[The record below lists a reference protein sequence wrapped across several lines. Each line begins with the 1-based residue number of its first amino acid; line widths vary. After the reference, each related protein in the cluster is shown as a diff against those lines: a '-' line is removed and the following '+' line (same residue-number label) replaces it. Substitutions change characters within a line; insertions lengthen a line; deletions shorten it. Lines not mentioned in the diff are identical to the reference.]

1 MAFRRILSTAV
12 RRRSAVAAAAAG
24 NAREASTAVAAG
36 PGVLAPDATPVRAPV
51 MPYDR
56 IAEAVNS
63 RLRRLE
69 HPDPR
74 FLRYA
79 NPVPSHVDHT
89 AILAAPETRVTTL
102 SNGLR
107 IATESN
113 LAARTATLGV
123 WIDAGSRYE
132 NEKAAGVAHFV
143 EHMLFKGTGKRS
155 AAQLEKEIED
165 MGGHLNAYTSR
176 EQTTYYAKVL
186 DKDVPRA
193 MEVLADILQNSKLD
207 EDRIEREREVILR
220 EMEEVEGQ
228 SEEVIFDHLHATAF
242 QYTSLGRPILGSAD
256 NVKSITKEDL
266 ENYIATHYTAPRMV
280 ITAAGNVKHDDI
292 VEQAKKLFDKLS
304 TDPTTTSMLVANEPA
319 SFTGSEVRI
328 IDDDMPLAQFAV
340 AFNGASW
347 VDPDSVAL
355 MVMQSMLGSWNKNAG
370 GGKHMGSELV
380 QRAAINDIAES
391 VMAFNTNYKDTGLFG
406 VYAVAKADCLDDL
419 SFAIMQELSK
429 LSYRVTEEDVIR
441 ARNQLKSSIQLHL
454 DGSTAVVE
462 DIGRQM
468 LTYGRRIPA
477 PELFARIDAVDAST
491 VKRVANRFIFDQDV
505 AIAAMGPIQGLPDY
519 NWFRRR
525 TYLLRY

>member
-24 NAREASTAVAAG
+24 SAREASTAVAAG

-56 IAEAVNS
+56 IAEAVNA
-63 RLRRLE
+63 RVRRLE

-79 NPVPSHVDHT
+79 NPVPSHADHT
-89 AILAAPETRVTTL
+89 AILAAPQTRVTTL

-107 IATESN
+107 VATESS
-113 LAARTATLGV
+113 LAARTATVGV

-132 NEKAAGVAHFV
+132 NEEAAGVAHFV

-193 MEVLADILQNSKLD
+193 MEVLADILQNSNLD
-207 EDRIEREREVILR
+207 EARIEREREVILR
-220 EMEEVEGQ
+220 EMEE
-228 SEEVIFDHLHATAF
+228 
-242 QYTSLGRPILGSAD
+242 YTSLGRPILGSAD
-256 NVKSITKEDL
+256 NVRSITKEDL

-280 ITAAGNVKHDDI
+280 ITAAGNVNHDDI
-292 VEQAKKLFDKLS
+292 VKQAEKLFTKLS
-304 TDPTTTSMLVANEPA
+304 TDPTTTSMLVAKEPA

-419 SFAIMQELSK
+419 AFAIMQEMSK

-462 DIGRQM
+462 DIGRQL

-505 AIAAMGPIQGLPDY
+505 AIAAMGPIKGLPDY